1 MNGAASGLMEALAT
15 AQPGTGWDDIPYGG
29 TSWFKYGGG
38 GISGWGTLCGVPNG
52 CCAVLNMINLHGA
65 HANKVLGYYSETE
78 FPTSAVSDLYYNG
91 YWTLPDGVPEPIPDN
106 EVLARTVAFSPL
118 CHVSISKW
126 CDAAGVNLK
135 DTDYASRKYKNDRC
149 GKICADMA
157 AFTAELINGSTY
169 DYVIPAETA
178 ECITCHNAASDAPNI
193 PAQNGK
199 MDCAH
204 CHTGEA
210 VIVGR
215 KHFKTRM

>member
-15 AQPGTGWDDIPYGG
+15 ALPGTDWDNIPYGG

-38 GISGWGTLCGVPNG
+38 GIGGWGSLCGVPNG
-52 CCAVLNMINLHGA
+52 CCAVLNLINLHGA
-65 HANKVLGYYSETE
+65 HGSNVLGYYSETE
-78 FPTSAVSDLYYNG
+78 FPTSAVSDLYEAG
-91 YWTLPDGVPEPIPDN
+91 GWTLPAGVPEPIPD
-106 EVLARTVAFSPL
+106 EDVLAHTVARSPL
-118 CHVSISKW
+118 CHISISKW

-135 DTDYASRKYKNDRC
+135 DTDGHTTTLKNDRC

-169 DYVIPAETA
+169 AYVIPDATA
-178 ECITCHNAASDAPNI
+178 ACIVCHHTGSDAPGT

-199 MDCAH
+199 MDCAG
-204 CHTGEA
+204 CHTRDA

-215 KHFKTRM
+215 RHPGH